1 MSEFP
6 TKIRDIFRRSVKNKV
21 SHLNKEMTNLSTV
34 LIESV
39 EPMEILPNMINHDAK
54 HEICLV
60 SDSPHY
66 IVRVRF
72 DNYLFS
78 PLFSH
83 FF

>member
-1 MSEFP
+1 MPNLQAILYKSNDTTE
-6 TKIRDIFRRSVKNKV
+6 TLS
-21 SHLNKEMTNLSTV
+21 SMTSN
-34 LIESV
+34 
-39 EPMEILPNMINHDAK
+39 DAQ